1 MPTFMEPNVSVIQ
14 FLYVCNILLMFASFL
29 HYASETFFY
38 VEYSQLNIHC
48 VYHGIFP
55 YLKCI

>member
-1 MPTFMEPNVSVIQ
+1 MEPNVSVIQ